1 MGQSMNNNLQNEI
14 NELRTKA
21 RILSAPAIRKFARK
35 NPDADIS
42 VSLFGSDARVD
53 ARVYLRA
60 DDSVDISG
68 HDGVWVDSS
77 DYNLTQR
84 VDKGRV
90 KVAGVSVNRRL
101 TLTVVQPLSDDEKEL
116 LRSIG
121 KLQRV
126 ENSYETLVCGV

>member
-1 MGQSMNNNLQNEI
+1 MNNLQSKIDN
-14 NELRTKA
+14 LRLEA
-21 RILSAPAIRKFARK
+21 RILSAPAIRKFARQ

-42 VSLFGSDARVD
+42 VSLFCDGRARVD

-77 DYNLTQR
+77 DYNLNQH
-84 VDKGRV
+84 VDRGAC
-90 KVAGVSVNRRL
+90 KVTGINVDRRL
-101 TLTVVQPLSDDEKEL
+101 VVTVVQPLRDDEKEL

-126 ENSYETLVCGV
+126 ENNYEALVC